1 MWHSRVFGLGNLKLC
16 LTRFERCQFWPSV
29 TSLKLF
35 FTRKILFSVFTSPW
49 SKLKIVTIQ
58 WIKSRIWDAIDD
70 WYVNNLA
77 KNQVS
82 AVFHSRVISRSIWC
96 RYTRVTRLFSVFT
109 SPWSKLKIITIQWIK
124 SRIWDTIDDWYI
136 NNLAKNQVSAVFHF
150 RVICS
155 SVSPKFIELCM
166 ETPCLC
172 PSEGHKHG
180 GRNVTETFVAEFCY
194 WNETLLL

>member
-1 MWHSRVFGLGNLKLC
+1 MDSNLKKKLIDVPFPSYIYLRKKSGFSNVLWRQHTTLVKIDAELLVFTSVEIAQLNWDSF
-16 LTRFERCQFWPSV
+16 LTKTCTRLAEWIEQFS
-29 TSLKLF
+29 
-35 FTRKILFSVFTSPW
+35 IDFSVFTRAW

-70 WYVNNLA
+70 WYINNLV

-82 AVFHSRVISRSIWC
+82 AVFHSRVIC
-96 RYTRVTRLFSVFT
+96 R
-109 SPWSKLKIITIQWIK
+109 
-124 SRIWDTIDDWYI
+124 
-136 NNLAKNQVSAVFHF
+136 
-150 RVICS
+150 

-180 GRNVTETFVAEFCY
+180 GHKVTETSVTEFCY
-194 WNETLLL
+194 WNEKLLP